1 MSRVY
6 CPRHPERTVFYRVL
20 FHYFE
25 SFLLE
30 YENRFERHFGHLRPI
45 IQEVVDKY
53 LDCGNPKCGFA
64 RIRCPDCGTERLLMF
79 SCKTRGFCPSCHAK
93 RREEWGEW
101 MREKLILDTPHR
113 QVVFTIPKMLRIF
126 FKFNRSLLSALCVCG
141 KEALLKYLKTTT
153 KIDITPGIIA
163 VIQSFGSRI
172 NFHPHLHFLVTEGGT
187 DKKGQFHKVSPF
199 NDPLLCRFFT
209 LEVFSLLLE
218 KKLINPNLVQKI
230 LHWRHTGFNVHSKV
244 RTESKE
250 ETERVGKYMIR
261 PILSLKR
268 LSLDEGQVVYQYG
281 KHSSERE
288 SMDYLEFIARVTSH
302 IPDKGQ
308 VMVRYYGLCKALHKP
323 YYAEFKIML
332 S

>member
-1 MSRVY
+1 
-6 CPRHPERTVFYRVL
+6 
-20 FHYFE
+20 
-25 SFLLE
+25 
-30 YENRFERHFGHLRPI
+30 
-45 IQEVVDKY
+45 
-53 LDCGNPKCGFA
+53 
-64 RIRCPDCGTERLLMF
+64 MF

-141 KEALLKYLKTTT
+141 KEALLKYLEATT
-153 KIDITPGIIA
+153 KKALTPGIIA

-187 DKKGQFHKVSPF
+187 DKKGQFHKVYPF
-199 NDPLLCRFFT
+199 NDLLLCKLFT
-209 LEVFSLLLE
+209 LEVFSLLLG
-218 KKLINPNLVQKI
+218 KKLINKDLVQKI

-268 LSLDEGQVVYQYG
+268 LSLHEGHVVYQYG

-288 SMDYLEFIARVTSH
+288 SMDYPCFRRDKPLIKSGASLEFIARVTSH

-308 VMVRYYGLCKALHKP
+308 VMVRYYGLYANAHREPAPCLRRGRLLQKQGKDEKKRIRSFVSP
-323 YYAEFKIML
+323 YY
-332 S
+332 